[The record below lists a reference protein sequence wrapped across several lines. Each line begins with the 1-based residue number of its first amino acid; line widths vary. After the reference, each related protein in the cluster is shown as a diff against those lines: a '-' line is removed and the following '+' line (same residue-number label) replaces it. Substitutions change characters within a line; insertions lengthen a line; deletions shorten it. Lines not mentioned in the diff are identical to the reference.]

1 MEIGFF
7 SAVFKK
13 FGNFTCPN
21 PHPICEFQVR
31 FPLLWSKTCPGSSSR
46 EGNLSRVIGIV
57 LMSPLHMAV
66 SKPLLTEFGRL
77 IRELCDTF
85 DVLYKAGHDYMVEV
99 QYPCHFV
106 AF

>member
-1 MEIGFF
+1 
-7 SAVFKK
+7 
-13 FGNFTCPN
+13 
-21 PHPICEFQVR
+21 
-31 FPLLWSKTCPGSSSR
+31 
-46 EGNLSRVIGIV
+46 
-57 LMSPLHMAV
+57 MSPLHMAV

>member
-1 MEIGFF
+1 MGYYLNRLDEH
-7 SAVFKK
+7 VF
-13 FGNFTCPN
+13 
-21 PHPICEFQVR
+21 
-31 FPLLWSKTCPGSSSR
+31 
-46 EGNLSRVIGIV
+46 
-57 LMSPLHMAV
+57 MAV

-85 DVLYKAGHDYMVEV
+85 DVLHKAGHDYMVEV